1 MYCIRKNEQNI
12 DGRRTLK
19 VNGDIEQFMVE
30 GEVIEKSFELSGCT
44 AYVSNKRLIVKKG
57 PTITDYVLNKGS
69 TVTDYDYDHISSIS
83 FKEQRFYVL
92 IIPGIVSLAVG
103 LFPLFYWD
111 FLGLIG
117 LIFIATGVS
126 MFVMARFMKFQ
137 HLEMTVIGIVSPVKF
152 MGERAELNSLLK
164 VVRKKKQG
172 NAMGRQ

>member
-1 MYCIRKNEQNI
+1 M
-12 DGRRTLK
+12 K
-19 VNGDIEQFMVE
+19 VDRDIEHFMVE
-30 GEVIEKSFELSGCT
+30 GEVIQKSFKLSGCT
-44 AYVSNKRLIVKKG
+44 AYASNKRFIVKKG
-57 PTITDYVLNKGS
+57 STI
-69 TVTDYDYDHISSIS
+69 TDYDYDHISSIS

-92 IIPGIVSLAVG
+92 IILGIVSLAVG

-111 FLGLIG
+111 FLGLLG
-117 LIFIATGVS
+117 LMFIATGVC
-126 MFVMARFMKFQ
+126 MFVGAILVKAR

>member
-1 MYCIRKNEQNI
+1 MTTIRKNGEMYCIRKNEQNI

-19 VNGDIEQFMVE
+19 VNGDIEHFMVE
-30 GEVIEKSFELSGCT
+30 GEVIQKSFKLSGCT
-44 AYVSNKRLIVKKG
+44 AYASNKRLIVK
-57 PTITDYVLNKGS
+57 NGS

-92 IIPGIVSLAVG
+92 IIPGIVSFAMG

-117 LIFIATGVS
+117 LIFIATGVG

-137 HLEMTVIGIVSPVKF
+137 HLEMTVGLVSPVKF

>member
-1 MYCIRKNEQNI
+1 MYCIRENEQNI

-19 VNGDIEQFMVE
+19 VNGDIEHFMVE
-30 GEVIEKSFELSGCT
+30 GEVIQKSFKLSGCT
-44 AYVSNKRLIVKKG
+44 AYASNKRLIVK
-57 PTITDYVLNKGS
+57 KGS

-83 FKEQRFYVL
+83 FKEQRFHVV
-92 IIPGIVSLAVG
+92 IIPGIVSIAVG
-103 LFPLFYWD
+103 LFPLFYWG

-117 LIFIATGVS
+117 LMFIATGVC
-126 MFVMARFMKFQ
+126 MIVGAIFIKAQ

-152 MGERAELNSLLK
+152 MGGRAELNSLLK

>member
-1 MYCIRKNEQNI
+1 MKVDRNI
-12 DGRRTLK
+12 
-19 VNGDIEQFMVE
+19 EHFMVE
-30 GEVIEKSFELSGCT
+30 GEVIQKSFKLSGCT
-44 AYVSNKRLIVKKG
+44 AYASNKRFIVKKG
-57 PTITDYVLNKGS
+57 STI
-69 TVTDYDYDHISSIS
+69 TDYDYDHISSIS

-92 IIPGIVSLAVG
+92 IILGIVSLTVG

-111 FLGLIG
+111 FLGLLG
-117 LIFIATGVS
+117 LMFIATGVC
-126 MFVMARFMKFQ
+126 MFVGAILVKAR

>member
-1 MYCIRKNEQNI
+1 M
-12 DGRRTLK
+12 K
-19 VNGDIEQFMVE
+19 VDRDIKQFMVE
-30 GEVIEKSFELSGCT
+30 GEVIQKSFKLSGCT
-44 AYVSNKRLIVKKG
+44 AYASNKRFIVK
-57 PTITDYVLNKGS
+57 KGS

-83 FKEQRFYVL
+83 FKQQGFYVL
-92 IIPGIVSLAVG
+92 ISLGIVSLVVG

-111 FLGLIG
+111 FLGLLG
-117 LIFIATGVS
+117 LMFIAAGVC
-126 MFVMARFMKFQ
+126 MFVGAILVKAR

>member
-1 MYCIRKNEQNI
+1 MRKNEQNI

-19 VNGDIEQFMVE
+19 VNGDIEHFMVE
-30 GEVIEKSFELSGCT
+30 GEVIQKSFKLSGCT
-44 AYVSNKRLIVKKG
+44 AYASNKRLIVK
-57 PTITDYVLNKGS
+57 KGS

-83 FKEQRFYVL
+83 FKEQKFYVL
-92 IIPGIVSLAVG
+92 IILGIVSLAMG

-111 FLGLIG
+111 FLGLLG
-117 LIFIATGVS
+117 LMFIATGVC
-126 MFVMARFMKFQ
+126 MIVGAILVKAR

>member
-1 MYCIRKNEQNI
+1 M
-12 DGRRTLK
+12 
-19 VNGDIEQFMVE
+19 NGDIEQFMVE
-30 GEVIEKSFELSGCT
+30 GEVIQKSFKLSGCT
-44 AYVSNKRLIVKKG
+44 AYASNKRLIVE
-57 PTITDYVLNKGS
+57 KGS

-92 IIPGIVSLAVG
+92 IIPGIVSFAMG

-111 FLGLIG
+111 FLGLIQ
-117 LIFIATGVS
+117 LIFIATGIC
-126 MFVMARFMKFQ
+126 MFVMAIFMKFQ

-164 VVRKKKQG
+164 LARKKKQE

>member
-1 MYCIRKNEQNI
+1 M
-12 DGRRTLK
+12 K
-19 VNGDIEQFMVE
+19 VDRDIKQFMVE
-30 GEVIEKSFELSGCT
+30 GEVIQKSFKLSGCT
-44 AYVSNKRLIVKKG
+44 AYASNKRFIVK
-57 PTITDYVLNKGS
+57 KGS

-83 FKEQRFYVL
+83 FKQQGFYVL
-92 IIPGIVSLAVG
+92 IILGIVSLAVG

-111 FLGLIG
+111 FLGLLG
-117 LIFIATGVS
+117 LMFIAAGVC
-126 MFVMARFMKFQ
+126 MFVGAILVKAR

>member
-1 MYCIRKNEQNI
+1 MYCIQENEQNI

-19 VNGDIEQFMVE
+19 VNGDIEHFMLE
-30 GEVIEKSFELSGCT
+30 GEVIQKSFKLSGCT
-44 AYVSNKRLIVKKG
+44 AYASNKRLIVK
-57 PTITDYVLNKGS
+57 KGS

-117 LIFIATGVS
+117 LMFIATGVG
-126 MFVMARFMKFQ
+126 MFVGAIFIKAR

-152 MGERAELNSLLK
+152 TGERAELNSLLK
-164 VVRKKKQG
+164 VVRKEKKG

>member
-1 MYCIRKNEQNI
+1 M
-12 DGRRTLK
+12 
-19 VNGDIEQFMVE
+19 NGDIEHFMLE
-30 GEVIEKSFELSGCT
+30 GEVIQKSFKLSGCT
-44 AYVSNKRLIVKKG
+44 AYASNKRLIVKKG
-57 PTITDYVLNKGS
+57 STVTDYVLKKGS

-92 IIPGIVSLAVG
+92 IIPGIVSLALG

-117 LIFIATGVS
+117 LMFIATGVG
-126 MFVMARFMKFQ
+126 MFVGAIFIKAR

-152 MGERAELNSLLK
+152 TGERAELNSLLK

>member
-1 MYCIRKNEQNI
+1 M
-12 DGRRTLK
+12 
-19 VNGDIEQFMVE
+19 NGDIEHFMVE
-30 GEVIEKSFELSGCT
+30 GEVIQKSFKLSGCT
-44 AYVSNKRLIVKKG
+44 AYASSKRLIVE
-57 PTITDYVLNKGS
+57 KGS

-83 FKEQRFYVL
+83 FKEQRFHVL

-103 LFPLFYWD
+103 LFPLLYWD
-111 FLGLIG
+111 SLGLIE
-117 LIFIATGVS
+117 LIFIATGVG

>member
-30 GEVIEKSFELSGCT
+30 GEVIGKSFKLSGCT
-44 AYVSNKRLIVKKG
+44 AYASNKRLIVKK
-57 PTITDYVLNKGS
+57 DS

-83 FKEQRFYVL
+83 FKEQRFHVL

-103 LFPLFYWD
+103 LFPLLYWD
-111 FLGLIG
+111 SLGLIE
-117 LIFIATGVS
+117 LIFIATGVG